1 MEAFSISNIYE
12 DENSRRVVDINP
24 LNGNYCSFDCV
35 FCPLGRTKVKTDDR
49 FFFEETE
56 GFIKRLDDTLK
67 NNDIDAVFINPDG
80 ESLANRDLIKVIEVI
95 RNHGVK
101 VRLLSNGYI
110 LNKKEYKETLS
121 MCDEVI
127 GELAVVEE
135 EDFQKIQRPIEG
147 YTLNE
152 YVNNMASF
160 KKWYKGKFIIDITIL
175 KGYSDSDEAVEKLKE
190 YILKINPD
198 EVSAGMT
205 SNEKAKKTFGISEER
220 LKDINK
226 ELKAAL

>member
-1 MEAFSISNIYE
+1 MDAFSISNIYE

-24 LNGNYCSFDCV
+24 LSGNYCSFDCV
-35 FCPLGRTKVKTDDR
+35 FCPLGRTKVKTEDS

-56 GFIKRLDDTLK
+56 GFIERLDNTLK
-67 NNDIDAVFINPDG
+67 GNDIDVVFINPNG

-95 RNHGVK
+95 KNHGVK

-110 LNKKEYKETLS
+110 LNKEEYKETLS

-135 EDFQKIQRPIEG
+135 EDFQRIQRPIEG
-147 YTLNE
+147 YTLDK

-160 KKWYKGKFIIDITIL
+160 KKWYKEKFIIDITIL
-175 KGYSDSDEAVEKLKE
+175 KGYSDSDEAVEKLKK
-190 YILKINPD
+190 YILRINPD

-205 SNEKAKKTFGISEER
+205 SNEKVWNTLGVSQER
-220 LKDINK
+220 LRIINN
-226 ELKAAL
+226 ELKAVL